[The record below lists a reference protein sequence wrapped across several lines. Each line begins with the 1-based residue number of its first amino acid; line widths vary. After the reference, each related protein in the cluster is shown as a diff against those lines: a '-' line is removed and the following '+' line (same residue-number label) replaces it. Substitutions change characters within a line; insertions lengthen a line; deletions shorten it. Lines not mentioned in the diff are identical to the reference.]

1 MYGSWFGVTMGA
13 AGVLLFI
20 VAAALTAWT
29 PLFALA
35 IFAAIGTV
43 LLVLA
48 AMRRSAEDAPGTG
61 TQIRSATRPRRR
73 VRVARRVNHLG
84 ARRPR
89 SPPSPSR
96 RESGESGGHS
106 SPRLWQ

>member
-61 TQIRSATRPRRR
+61 THRGDPQRYAAP
-73 VRVARRVNHLG
+73 A
-84 ARRPR
+84 
-89 SPPSPSR
+89 
-96 RESGESGGHS
+96 SGEGGEAS
-106 SPRLWQ
+106 EPPGGSEASEPAEPESAGVWGERRA